1 MRPRADWPGRWRSR
15 ASASTRSRRAI
26 FWPPTAPGRASSPR
40 TRLRSRTCLCARWR
54 CAGWASRKRSPTS
67 SRSSPRPV
75 RHSSPAA
82 SWSPTAASCAAEQ
95 EPSDG
100 KPVLPLRP
108 DRTHRARDRCRRPAR
123 ASACRSAFR
132 GRRARRRHR
141 HRSCAGRSGC
151 RRIEAERA
159 VRRSG
164 RARDRRHLAG
174 FGARRERAARGPRHH
189 HRYPRQQRRHRS
201 EGDLDPRRHALLAL
215 RSLPGAAMAD
225 RDRRGPERRHAVRAG
240 VRRPDGQAR
249 PRRDPQHRVRSRGD
263 RAGPA
268 ALPAAAGDTRR
279 GTAGEA
285 RDLLGDQTR
294 ADRID
299 QISGDLLGR
308 PRRPRQRDLAR
319 RRLQQPGSGLRGT
332 PHPPDPDG
340 AHGRGRRIP
349 CRRPVP
355 VLRCVELHD
364 RAEPGHGRR
373 EERVVTPLKLSG
385 DLHLKFCLLLM
396 FAVFAAF
403 GPVALINQ
411 PLWDDWVLRAYSD
424 AGTLQELYG
433 QVGARELFWLVKPF
447 ASTAPSICTAT
458 ELLFYVLLGPLT
470 YTIIRKITSWS
481 PTDSFWAALLTAL
494 APLNQARFILSTLP
508 YAFSSFFFALTVV
521 LLLQDLKKPSTI
533 RRLSISVCLLT
544 AFTTNSFLV
553 VAWLMPL
560 IVAIHTWRSEASLPS
575 YDRARQAL
583 RAILG
588 RGELLLLPPL
598 YWLAKKLLEP
608 TYCLYADYNKFQ
620 MRPLSALKETVLAL
634 IRQFY
639 DVKMI
644 LPSRSDVPELLIAVA
659 VVVAMFVFAAW
670 RWKLPLARSDE
681 PARPASRA
689 IDAVAVATSLAL
701 AICALFPY
709 VAVGKPPRF
718 HGLWETRHQTTLLLF
733 SGFLMYAVLRLC
745 LPRFLLSSTAAAL
758 TILFLV
764 LNLSVTHR
772 LLP

>member
-1 MRPRADWPGRWRSR
+1 
-15 ASASTRSRRAI
+15 
-26 FWPPTAPGRASSPR
+26 
-40 TRLRSRTCLCARWR
+40 
-54 CAGWASRKRSPTS
+54 
-67 SRSSPRPV
+67 
-75 RHSSPAA
+75 
-82 SWSPTAASCAAEQ
+82 
-95 EPSDG
+95 
-100 KPVLPLRP
+100 
-108 DRTHRARDRCRRPAR
+108 
-123 ASACRSAFR
+123 
-132 GRRARRRHR
+132 
-141 HRSCAGRSGC
+141 
-151 RRIEAERA
+151 
-159 VRRSG
+159 
-164 RARDRRHLAG
+164 
-174 FGARRERAARGPRHH
+174 
-189 HRYPRQQRRHRS
+189 
-201 EGDLDPRRHALLAL
+201 
-215 RSLPGAAMAD
+215 
-225 RDRRGPERRHAVRAG
+225 
-240 VRRPDGQAR
+240 
-249 PRRDPQHRVRSRGD
+249 
-263 RAGPA
+263 
-268 ALPAAAGDTRR
+268 
-279 GTAGEA
+279 
-285 RDLLGDQTR
+285 
-294 ADRID
+294 
-299 QISGDLLGR
+299 
-308 PRRPRQRDLAR
+308 
-319 RRLQQPGSGLRGT
+319 
-332 PHPPDPDG
+332 
-340 AHGRGRRIP
+340 
-349 CRRPVP
+349 
-355 VLRCVELHD
+355 
-364 RAEPGHGRR
+364 
-373 EERVVTPLKLSG
+373 
-385 DLHLKFCLLLM
+385 M

-608 TYCLYADYNKFQ
+608 TYGLYADYNKFQ
-620 MRPLSALKETVLAL
+620 MGPLSALKETVLAL

-745 LPRFLLSSTAAAL
+745 LPRFLLSTTAAAL

-764 LNLSVTHR
+764 LNISVTHR
-772 LLP
+772 LLLDALETREISGLLNTQPPAPGTMLLVVEQDRNYRALGRFFPFYELSYILNSEDRAGRVLAISNQEILDPTTNTYVTGRIPTVDSKLIALCEKYRSAPQYGFGGFVSNGTVQTVTLLSNREPPRLFDTLGKSIRAAVTATPAPTSPLMVRIERTPPSPIEGTCRAPCCAGD